1 MSLRQALTYL
11 EFSQHVGTQSSVLA
25 VRATWTFELDA
36 TLDDL
41 PGIKDSLITVTL

>member
-25 VRATWTFELDA
+25 VRVTWKIEADA
-36 TLDDL
+36 SVHDL
-41 PGIKDSLITVTL
+41 PGIKN